1 MKKILTKTFKI
12 ILNTPIRKDIL
23 LSKWCLTDILIC
35 ADGGLNR
42 LYKLFKNDRQR
53 EKYKPNFVLGDMD
66 SVLPKV
72 LKFYS

>member
-1 MKKILTKTFKI
+1 MKKTLIQTFKI

-23 LSKWCLTDILIC
+23 LQSWSITDILIC

-42 LYKLFKNDRQR
+42 LYNLFKDNKQR
-53 EKYKPNFVLGDMD
+53 KQYTPNFVIGDLD
-66 SVLPKV
+66 SVDKDI